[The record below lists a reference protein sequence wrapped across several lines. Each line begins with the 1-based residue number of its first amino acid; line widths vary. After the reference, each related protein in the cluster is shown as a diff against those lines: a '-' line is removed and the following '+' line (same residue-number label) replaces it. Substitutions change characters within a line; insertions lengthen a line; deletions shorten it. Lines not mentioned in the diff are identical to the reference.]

1 MAVITIATGAQ
12 VVAIQG
18 GALSYVAGTFDAA
31 AIDHDIATNGTVS
44 IPAVRVEWINT
55 LILASGATPG
65 FFSALQLQHGTRAYL
80 WACVVDYMNLA
91 ATIAPESCGLT
102 QGEADAQASKFY
114 RSLAYAKDQ
123 VCQSL
128 QVISLTDSEFCA
140 GNFDIFGYVSASNI
154 KHH

>member
-1 MAVITIATGAQ
+1 MAMIVLATGAQ

-18 GALSYVAGTFDAA
+18 GVLSYVAGVFDAT
-31 AIDHDIATNGTVS
+31 AIDHDIATNGAAS
-44 IPAVRVEWINT
+44 IPQTRLTWINN

-65 FFSALQLQHGTRAYL
+65 FFSALQLQYGTRAYL

-91 ATIAPESCGLT
+91 ATISPESCGLT

-123 VCQSL
+123 VCQAL
-128 QVISLTDSEFCA
+128 TAIGLTDSEFCS
-140 GNFDIFGYVSASNI
+140 GNFDIFGYVSASNV
-154 KHH
+154 KHY